1 MWRELALLLLFLSA
15 YSYFLYP
22 LLLLALRLA
31 VRKTVAAADFTPRI
45 SLIIAVYNE
54 EQKIREK
61 LANTLAL
68 DYPPDKLEI
77 IVTSDASTDRTEDIV
92 REHPGLVLCRSE
104 ARLGKEHA
112 QRNAIQRATGEVLV
126 FTDAGT
132 LLDKDAL
139 RILARN
145 FADPSVGAV
154 SSTDKMISEGGS
166 GGEGFYVRY
175 EMLLRRLESETGGL
189 VGLSGSFFSARK
201 QVCEGWP
208 EDLASDFNT
217 VFLSLKKGLVAVA
230 DDRVVGYYKDIKKGQ
245 SEYSRKVRT
254 LIRGITVFMR
264 TLEALNVFKYGLFS
278 WKLFSHKLMRWLV
291 PAFLIA
297 LLGVSAAG
305 AAAGDPLCQ
314 GLLAAQVLFY
324 LLALLAWLV
333 PASQRLLPVKIVYF
347 FVNVNIAVLLA
358 WIRYLRGERLT
369 TWNPSKR

>member
-1 MWRELALLLLFLSA
+1 MWRETALLLVFLSL

-22 LLLLALRLA
+22 LLLLVLRLL
-31 VRKTVAAADFTPRI
+31 VRRTVAAGDILPRI

-61 LANTLAL
+61 LANTLAI
-68 DYPPDKLEI
+68 DYPPEKLEI

-92 REHPGLVLCRSE
+92 KENAGIILCRSE

-112 QRNAIQRATGEVLV
+112 QRNAIQRATGEILV

-132 LLDKDAL
+132 LLDKDAI

-154 SSTDKMISEGGS
+154 SSTDKMITDGKV
-166 GGEGFYVRY
+166 GGENSYVRY

-189 VGLSGSFFSARK
+189 VGLSGSFFAARK
-201 QVCEGWP
+201 TVCEGWP

-217 VFLSLKKGLVAVA
+217 VFLSLKKGMVAVA
-230 DDRVVGYYKDIKKGQ
+230 DDRVIGYYKDIKKGQ
-245 SEYSRKVRT
+245 SEYTRKVRT

-264 TLEALNVFKYGLFS
+264 TLDALNVFKYGLFS

-291 PAFLIA
+291 PGFLIA
-297 LLGVSAAG
+297 LLGVSLAG
-305 AAAGDPLCQ
+305 AADGDPWCQ
-314 GLLAAQVLFY
+314 ALLAAQAAFY
-324 LLALLAWLV
+324 FLALLAWLV
-333 PASQRLLPVKIVYF
+333 PASQRFLPVKIVYF
-347 FVNVNIAVLLA
+347 FINVNFAVLLA